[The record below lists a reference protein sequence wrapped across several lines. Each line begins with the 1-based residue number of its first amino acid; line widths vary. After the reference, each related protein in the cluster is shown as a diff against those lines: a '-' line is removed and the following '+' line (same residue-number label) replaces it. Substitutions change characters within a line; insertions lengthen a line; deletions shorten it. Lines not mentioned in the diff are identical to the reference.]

1 MLTLAKCTKAIMQ
14 TKSAQ
19 TTAPCLCATVYNT
32 HAIAAIDKLFTIITI
47 DAIDE
52 LFKIVAIAARNKAQ
66 KLQ

>member
-1 MLTLAKCTKAIMQ
+1 MQ